1 MQNAAMCF
9 EFVIHYV
16 SIGVEHAG
24 QVSERRYI
32 NAVSRIHAISQQEI
46 SCRCYHKPRG
56 AFIPRTVALLTPNTR
71 RSRYVLPR

>member
-32 NAVSRIHAISQQEI
+32 NAVSRIHAIS
-46 SCRCYHKPRG
+46 
-56 AFIPRTVALLTPNTR
+56 
-71 RSRYVLPR
+71 